1 MLPSDLEA
9 AISRIENPPPV
20 LTKFDFVRRF
30 ALNEFGNRGPMWD
43 TVQDFLKLGA
53 PPKGLLHLRNRV
65 AGGPTWY
72 NLTYQQLVTKCQ
84 ELRDVSSYYV
94 ALMAPTEQTV
104 CQGEVFQS
112 DDRGLALYYSTVK
125 KPMRDALKENATQV
139 YGIRAIE
146 TLRYYLDASSYDWLQ
161 VLLAR
166 YPSHVIEFSTYSV
179 EFGTIPGMMTVFWEV
194 RDY

>member
-1 MLPSDLEA
+1 MPPSELEA

-20 LTKFDFVRRF
+20 LTKFDFVHRF
-30 ALNEFGNRGPMWD
+30 SQGEFGNRGPMWD
-43 TVQDFLKLGA
+43 TVQDFLKLDR

-72 NLTYQQLVTKCQ
+72 NLTYQQLITRCQ

-112 DDRGLALYYSTVK
+112 DDRGPALYYSTIA
-125 KPMRDALKENATQV
+125 KPMRDALKENAKHV

-146 TLRYYLDASSYDWLQ
+146 TLKFYVDPPSYDWLQ
-161 VLLAR
+161 VLLER
-166 YPSHVIEFSTYSV
+166 YPSHVVEFSTYSV
-179 EFGTIPGMMTVFWEV
+179 EFGTVPGMRTVVWEV
-194 RDY
+194 RAY